1 MSFFTIDPKSLATDW
16 YRVFL
21 DPLLL
26 IYKALRLDMYIER
39 FSYTFLR
46 TLYLIKAVIVSFF
59 FSFIMDVGSL
69 CGRITIILG
78 VKCACD

>member
-26 IYKALRLDMYIER
+26 IYKALRLDLYIER

-46 TLYLIKAVIVSFF
+46 TLYLIKAVIANFF
-59 FSFIMDVGSL
+59 FLLHNG
-69 CGRITIILG
+69 CGLTLWPNHYNS
-78 VKCACD
+78 